1 MQTLYLKK
9 REERR
14 IKAGH
19 LWVFSNEIDT
29 AKSPIKGLEAGSLC
43 VVMASSGEHLG
54 VGYVNPASLISVRLL
69 EIGRYTSRNAGE
81 LIQQRIADALDWR
94 EATFAEPY
102 YRLIHGEGDF
112 LPGLVI
118 DRFGDYVVVQIST
131 AGMELLHDEI
141 LAALEA
147 IVAPKGVLFRN
158 DARGREMEGLSMGE
172 PEVVGEWPETLDV
185 YEGFGESRCHFQIPT
200 DGGQKTGWFYDQRPN
215 REMFLR
221 WVHGSRVLDVFS
233 YVGGWGIQAAKAGAS
248 NVTCIDSSKSVC
260 EQVAH
265 NAELNGVAVDVIQND
280 AFKALS
286 ELKEAGRQFEVIV
299 VDPPA
304 LIQKKKDQRNGIA
317 AYQRLNELAIS
328 CLVPGGV
335 LVSASCSH
343 HLPASELNS
352 LVRRAA
358 NKRGRQLSVVD
369 RSGAGFDHPVHPA
382 IPETEYLKAIFS
394 RVL

>member
-1 MQTLYLKK
+1 MQTIYLKK

-29 AKSPIKGLEAGSLC
+29 ARSPIKGLEPGSL
-43 VVMASSGEHLG
+43 VVVVANSGEHLG
-54 VGYVNPASLISVRLL
+54 LGYVNPASLISVRLL
-69 EIGRYTSRNAGE
+69 ETGRYTSRDSATI
-81 LIQQRIADALDWR
+81 IQQRISDALAWR
-94 EATFAEPY
+94 EACFAEPY

-112 LPGLVI
+112 LPGLIV
-118 DRFGDYVVVQIST
+118 DRFGDYLVVQIGT
-131 AGMELLHDEI
+131 AGMEARREEV
-141 LAALEA
+141 LEA
-147 IVAPKGVLFRN
+147 LQSQLNPKGIMFRN
-158 DARGREMEGLSMGE
+158 DSRGRELEGLEAGE
-172 PEVVGEWPETLDV
+172 PELVGEWPEMLDV
-185 YEGFGESRCHFQIPT
+185 YEGACHFQIPA

-215 REMFLR
+215 RETFLH
-221 WVHGSRVLDVFS
+221 WANGSRVLDVFS
-233 YVGGWGIQAAKAGAS
+233 YVGGWGVQAAKAGAKA
-248 NVTCIDSSKSVC
+248 VTCIDGSETVC
-260 EQVAH
+260 QQITH
-265 NAELNGVAVDVIQND
+265 NAALNDVQVNVIHND

-286 ELKEAGRQFEVIV
+286 DLKEAGRQFEVIV

-304 LIQKKKDQRNGIA
+304 LIKKKKDQRAGIA

-343 HLPASELNS
+343 HLPAHELSS

-358 NKRGRQLSVVD
+358 NKRDRQISTIA
-369 RSGAGFDHPVHPA
+369 RNGAGFDHPVHPA
-382 IPETEYLKAIFS
+382 IPETEYLKAVFS